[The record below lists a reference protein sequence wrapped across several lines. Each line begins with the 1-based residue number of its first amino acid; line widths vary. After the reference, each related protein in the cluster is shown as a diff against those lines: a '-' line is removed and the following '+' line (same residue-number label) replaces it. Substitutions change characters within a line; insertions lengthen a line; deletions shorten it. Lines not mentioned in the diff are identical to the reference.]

1 MAVRV
6 LPHSPARPADQ
17 ATSLPGLVLAVAL
30 VPSALDLLKL
40 VQPGL
45 GPWLAAPIIVA
56 SGAAAIVLLMMWL
69 RFPRTNWLAAAGLAA
84 AAGFALRLIGAD
96 VAALLSLLSIVAI
109 GLGGG
114 FASSGSEVTQPGV

>member
-6 LPHSPARPADQ
+6 LPRASARPTDHP
-17 ATSLPGLVLAVAL
+17 TSLPGLVLAVAL

-56 SGAAAIVLLMMWL
+56 SGAAMIVLLMMWL
-69 RFPRTNWLAAAGLAA
+69 RFPRTNWLAAACFAA
-84 AAGFALRLIGAD
+84 AAAFALRLIGAD

-114 FASSGSEVTQPGV
+114 FASSEVTLAGV

>member
-6 LPHSPARPADQ
+6 LPRPSARPADQ
-17 ATSLPGLVLAVAL
+17 ATSLPGLVLAVVL
-30 VPSALDLLKL
+30 LPSALDLLKI

-45 GPWLAAPIIVA
+45 GPWLASPILVA
-56 SGAAAIVLLMMWL
+56 SGAAGIVLLMMWL
-69 RFPRTNWLAAAGLAA
+69 RFPRTSWLAAASLAA

-96 VAALLSLLSIVAI
+96 IAPLLSLLAIVAI

-114 FASSGSEVTQPGV
+114 FASPEVTPAGV

>member
-6 LPHSPARPADQ
+6 LPRSPARPADH
-17 ATSLPGLVLAVAL
+17 ASSLPGLVLAVAL

-45 GPWLAAPIIVA
+45 GPWLASPIIVA

-69 RFPRTNWLAAAGLAA
+69 RFPRTNWLAAACFAA

-96 VAALLSLLSIVAI
+96 IAPLLSLLSIIAI

-114 FASSGSEVTQPGV
+114 FASSEVTPAGV